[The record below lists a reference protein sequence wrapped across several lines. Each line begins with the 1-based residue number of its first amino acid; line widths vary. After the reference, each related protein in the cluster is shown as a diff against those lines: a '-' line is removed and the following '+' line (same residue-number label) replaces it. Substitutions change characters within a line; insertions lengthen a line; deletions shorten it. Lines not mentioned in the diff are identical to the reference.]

1 MKVKLSLSV
10 EDALRLQ
17 RILHSTRTALSVLPC
32 SYTWGIPG
40 VSSISFDLS
49 DVMLMEDV
57 QIELLD
63 QLNEENQP
71 THFAGCCNVF

>member
-10 EDALRLQ
+10 EDAQRLQ
-17 RILHSTRTALSVLPC
+17 RILHSTRAALSVLPS

-40 VSSISFDLS
+40 VSSIEFDLS
-49 DVMLMEDV
+49 DIVLMEDV

-71 THFAGCCNVF
+71 TYFAGCLEMF

>member
-17 RILHSTRTALSVLPC
+17 RILHSTRAALSVLPS

-40 VSSISFDLS
+40 VDSLKFDLS
-49 DVMLMEDV
+49 DIVLIEDI
-57 QIELLD
+57 QSDLLEK
-63 QLNEENQP
+63 LEEDNQP
-71 THFAGCCNVF
+71 THFAGCLVMF

>member
-10 EDALRLQ
+10 EDAQRLQ
-17 RILHSTRTALSVLPC
+17 RILHSTRAALSVLPS

-40 VSSISFDLS
+40 VSSIEFDLS
-49 DVMLMEDV
+49 DIVLMEDV